1 MIGVRGP
8 AFGNG
13 SLMSAVSLPV
23 NRPNGRAL
31 VVGNTSSRASAA
43 EILQHLCYQVQE
55 TEDPYAALAELCR
68 RPLAYRAVILSL
80 QSLYREELQIIST
93 IVGRYPHIEIWLTHT
108 DGRAAALAEASRL
121 GAHGLL
127 SEEGLHRFAIAG
139 REAGPSHTGPMGT
152 RPVRATPAEMPE
164 LNAQERSFLD
174 APAAGDAVLT
184 AEELR
189 ALLQEQPVRLPGE
202 Q

>member
-1 MIGVRGP
+1 
-8 AFGNG
+8 
-13 SLMSAVSLPV
+13 MSAVSLPV

-31 VVGNTSSRASAA
+31 VVASAGSRGSTV
-43 EILQHLCYQVQE
+43 ETLKHLSYQLQDV
-55 TEDPYAALAELCR
+55 EDPYAALAELCR

-80 QSLYREELQIIST
+80 QSLYREELQIIPT
-93 IVGRYPHIEIWLTHT
+93 ITQRYPHIEIWLMHT

-139 REAGPSHTGPMGT
+139 RETAASHAAPMAA
-152 RPVRATPAEMPE
+152 RPVTAAEMTESNPRE
-164 LNAQERSFLD
+164 ATFLD
-174 APAAGDAVLT
+174 VPTGDAVLT

-189 ALLQEQPVRLPGE
+189 ALLQEQPVRQPE

>member
-1 MIGVRGP
+1 
-8 AFGNG
+8 
-13 SLMSAVSLPV
+13 MSAVSLPV

-31 VVGNTSSRASAA
+31 VVASAGTRGSTA
-43 EILQHLCYQVQE
+43 ETLKHLSYQLQDV
-55 TEDPYAALAELCR
+55 EDPDAALAELCR

-80 QSLYREELQIIST
+80 QSLYREELQIIPT
-93 IVGRYPHIEIWLTHT
+93 ITQRYPHLEIWLTHT

-127 SEEGLHRFAIAG
+127 SDEGLHRFAIAG
-139 REAGPSHTGPMGT
+139 RETAPSHAAAMAA
-152 RPVRATPAEMPE
+152 RPATAAETSEANPRE
-164 LNAQERSFLD
+164 ATFLD
-174 APAAGDAVLT
+174 VPTGDAVLT

-189 ALLQEQPVRLPGE
+189 ALLQEQPVRQPGGE

>member
-1 MIGVRGP
+1 
-8 AFGNG
+8 
-13 SLMSAVSLPV
+13 MSAVSLPV

-31 VVGNTSSRASAA
+31 VVASAGTRGSTV
-43 EILQHLCYQVQE
+43 ETLKHLSYQLQDV
-55 TEDPYAALAELCR
+55 EDPYAALAELCR

-80 QSLYREELQIIST
+80 QSLYREELQIIPT
-93 IVGRYPHIEIWLTHT
+93 ITQRYPHIEIWLMHT

-139 REAGPSHTGPMGT
+139 RETAASHAAPMAARVGPAMSEPLYVNP
-152 RPVRATPAEMPE
+152 REAT
-164 LNAQERSFLD
+164 FLD
-174 APAAGDAVLT
+174 VPTGDAVLT

-189 ALLQEQPVRLPGE
+189 ALLQEQPVRQPGE

>member
-1 MIGVRGP
+1 
-8 AFGNG
+8 
-13 SLMSAVSLPV
+13 MSAVSLPV

-31 VVGNTSSRASAA
+31 VVGNASSRASAA
-43 EILQHLCYQVQE
+43 EILQHLSYQVQDV
-55 TEDPYAALAELCR
+55 EDPYAALAELCR

-93 IVGRYPHIEIWLTHT
+93 IVARYPHIEIWLTHT

-127 SEEGLHRFAIAG
+127 SEEGLHRFAIVS
-139 REAGPSHTGPMGT
+139 REAGPSHTVPFKGRGT
-152 RPVRATPAEMPE
+152 QSIPDVTEAGHRDH
-164 LNAQERSFLD
+164 SFLD
-174 APAAGDAVLT
+174 APAAGDPVLT

-189 ALLQEQPVRLPGE
+189 ALLQEQPVVRQPGE

>member
-1 MIGVRGP
+1 MINP
-8 AFGNG
+8 TSLGNG

-31 VVGNTSSRASAA
+31 VVASASSRASAA
-43 EILQHLCYQVQE
+43 ETLKHLSYQLQDV
-55 TEDPYAALAELCR
+55 EDPYAALAELCR

-80 QSLYREELQIIST
+80 QSLYREELQIIPT
-93 IVGRYPHIEIWLTHT
+93 ITRRYPHIEIWLTHT
-108 DGRAAALAEASRL
+108 DGRAAALAEASRM

-127 SEEGLHRFAIAG
+127 SEEGLHRFAIAA
-139 REAGPSHTGPMGT
+139 RETAPSHAAPMAAH
-152 RPVRATPAEMPE
+152 P
-164 LNAQERSFLD
+164 
-174 APAAGDAVLT
+174 APAASDLTELSPREATFLDVPTGDAVLT

-189 ALLQEQPVRLPGE
+189 ALLQEQPVRQPGE

>member
-1 MIGVRGP
+1 MMKMTSS
-8 AFGNG
+8 GNG

-31 VVGNTSSRASAA
+31 VVGNASSRASAA
-43 EILQHLCYQVQE
+43 EILQHLSYQVQDV
-55 TEDPYAALAELCR
+55 EDPYAALAELCR

-80 QSLYREELQIIST
+80 QSLYREELQIIQT
-93 IVGRYPHIEIWLTHT
+93 VVGRFPHIEIWLTHT

-127 SEEGLHRFAIAG
+127 SDEGLHRFAIAT
-139 REAGPSHTGPMGT
+139 RETGPSHTGPMTG
-152 RPVRATPAEMPE
+152 RATPSMTDVTETG
-164 LNAQERSFLD
+164 QRDHSFLD
-174 APAAGDAVLT
+174 APAAGDPVLT

-189 ALLQEQPVRLPGE
+189 ALLQEQPVVRQPGE